1 MMEIFDAGLTLVSAL
16 AIIVILG
23 WIIRYFFK
31 KR

>member
-1 MMEIFDAGLTLVSAL
+1 MAEFLDAGGTLLNAL
-16 AIIVILG
+16 AIIAILG

>member
-1 MMEIFDAGLTLVSAL
+1 MMEIFDAGWTLVSAL